1 MTFKEQVA
9 KVKTLLASVFEDIQP
24 AAGDTTG
31 ADTLQSYVTDGGVN
45 VKIDKLEAGGMVFME
60 DGTTPVTTGFTLAD
74 GTIVAVDG
82 NGVITAVTVPVA
94 ATVPE
99 VPAVPSVPAIPA
111 APAYPAGFEERLS
124 AIEKEFE
131 ARKGNG
137 DKFHEQ
143 ILFLQNVRKDEE
155 KRYAEYGKALAAVV
169 ELVEKFAAQPSED
182 PAQPPSG
189 APSVPSKTERR
200 EAFAKSVAERKK
212 QAV

>member
-24 AAGDTTG
+24 AAGDMTG
-31 ADTLQSYVTDGGVN
+31 ADTQQVYTTDGGVN
-45 VKIDKLEAGGMVFME
+45 VKIDKLEAGGIVTME

-82 NGVITAVTVPVA
+82 NGVISAVTVPVA
-94 ATVPE
+94 ATEPIAPVAPVVPQ
-99 VPAVPSVPAIPA
+99 V
-111 APAYPAGFEERLS
+111 APAFPAGFEERLS